1 MPEYMGYSY
10 SVQDAGVGIAGLYV
24 AKIYNP
30 DGSLRFTSQAKRN
43 SGEADSFARNYI
55 EGLPEAMTQEEMSQ
69 AIQDVIERNE
79 ETNPVYITSNIRNFN
94 ELGNAIELTSTGNVD
109 ISGSTITADSR
120 GSSVGLDLSE
130 ITNPTGGITGEG
142 FTTPLSSEFSL
153 RVNQGY
159 KLKVDIDISY
169 ENNLPDFAVI
179 DDDYSVEF
187 TVLLEGGDS
196 FTWDVEGSSDG
207 DFPVGNITL
216 MLNNVNQI
224 NRSPLLG
231 KPIATF
237 TRDEAFGKKYATAEM
252 RCVVT
257 LTEVQV
263 LDQQINPFQQ
273 EELEQEKE
281 EDSVFPDPE
290 DEEDEPEEDDLPPEG
305 GITTDKDTEKLFR
318 NADILIGSFII
329 VSFTYFFFSAW
340 LAASGLSLAGQGKV
354 QAGGA

>member
-1 MPEYMGYSY
+1 M
-10 SVQDAGVGIAGLYV
+10 
-24 AKIYNP
+24 
-30 DGSLRFTSQAKRN
+30 
-43 SGEADSFARNYI
+43 
-55 EGLPEAMTQEEMSQ
+55 
-69 AIQDVIERNE
+69 
-79 ETNPVYITSNIRNFN
+79 
-94 ELGNAIELTSTGNVD
+94 
-109 ISGSTITADSR
+109 
-120 GSSVGLDLSE
+120 
-130 ITNPTGGITGEG
+130 
-142 FTTPLSSEFSL
+142 
-153 RVNQGY
+153 
-159 KLKVDIDISY
+159 
-169 ENNLPDFAVI
+169 
-179 DDDYSVEF
+179 EF

-196 FTWDVEGSSDG
+196 FTWDVEGSTQDN
-207 DFPVGNITL
+207 FPVGNITL

-273 EELEQEKE
+273 EEVEEEKE
-281 EDSVFPDPE
+281 EDSIFPDPE

-340 LAASGLSLAGQGKV
+340 LAASGLSLAGQGQV